1 MHCYDDETEVLTNEG
16 FKFWRDLKGTEL
28 LGNVDHETGKFLGF
42 CIPEEFICKYYSGQV
57 YDYNDKDIDL
67 VVTPNHN
74 LYAHS
79 IRVYNDRF
87 TLFPKL
93 FQANYPA
100 SLKSRY
106 DTVGECAMKMLSC
119 TSGTIGNNK
128 FELGHMNGYCF
139 GQLCGFFI
147 GDGYANL
154 DITGRNS
161 ISFHL
166 RRPRKILYLNEIC
179 RKLNLELMTTKELY
193 KVKFPNIGNVFR
205 ESFYNDCKEKT
216 MPLNFFSCSEDF
228 LLGVLDGLR
237 NSDGSTKRNTWVY
250 STKSSE
256 LSERIR
262 IIGTIVGQSF
272 SVTGKDK
279 KGTIILN
286 AATKKYILVNDPRK
300 DRVKIRQYEGNV
312 YCASV
317 PGKVLVVRR
326 NGRIIL
332 SGNSSP
338 AEHQATPDFWINNP
352 LIITIM
358 GENNLSPESAWNSDR
373 IWCNH
378 SKSGNLGP
386 GWVQYRKLLP
396 NEAVA
401 PLPKAYR

>member
-1 MHCYDDETEVLTNEG
+1 
-16 FKFWRDLKGTEL
+16 
-28 LGNVDHETGKFLGF
+28 
-42 CIPEEFICKYYSGQV
+42 
-57 YDYNDKDIDL
+57 
-67 VVTPNHN
+67 
-74 LYAHS
+74 
-79 IRVYNDRF
+79 
-87 TLFPKL
+87 
-93 FQANYPA
+93 
-100 SLKSRY
+100 
-106 DTVGECAMKMLSC
+106 
-119 TSGTIGNNK
+119 
-128 FELGHMNGYCF
+128 
-139 GQLCGFFI
+139 
-147 GDGYANL
+147 
-154 DITGRNS
+154 
-161 ISFHL
+161 
-166 RRPRKILYLNEIC
+166 
-179 RKLNLELMTTKELY
+179 
-193 KVKFPNIGNVFR
+193 
-205 ESFYNDCKEKT
+205 
-216 MPLNFFSCSEDF
+216 LNFFSCSEDF